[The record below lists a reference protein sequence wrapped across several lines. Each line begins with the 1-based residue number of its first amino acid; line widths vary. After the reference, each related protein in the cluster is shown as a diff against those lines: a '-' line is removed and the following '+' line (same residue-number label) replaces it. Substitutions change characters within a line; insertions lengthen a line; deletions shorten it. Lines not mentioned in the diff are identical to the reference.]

1 MYCMYMCI
9 CAYVECA
16 VTALILIR
24 TQSKI
29 KKSDKHLKEI
39 MKVLEV
45 CSTVT
50 VHVALLFVIITTL
63 KSRTKQYSAWF

>member
-1 MYCMYMCI
+1 MLS
-9 CAYVECA
+9 VQ

-63 KSRTKQYSAWF
+63 KSRTKQYKCMVLNG

>member
-1 MYCMYMCI
+1 MCMCSLYMALLLDVLYHVKWI
-9 CAYVECA
+9 HYVKCAITV
-16 VTALILIR
+16 LILIR
-24 TQSKI
+24 TQYKI

-50 VHVALLFVIITTL
+50 VHVALL
-63 KSRTKQYSAWF
+63 